1 MFKGII
7 TALITPFKNGK
18 FDSKA
23 FEGLVDWQI
32 KEGVHGL
39 VIGGT
44 TGESPTIEE
53 DELTQM
59 INIAVNTSNSRVP
72 VIIGTGSNSTKKTIR
87 LTQTAQ
93 KLGANAAIVV
103 APYYNRPSQAGL
115 YEHYKAIHDESDL
128 PIIIYNVPSRTSVD
142 ISADT
147 LGKLAALSR
156 IIGVKECS
164 VDVNR
169 PVSLGKI
176 IDSLGKDNF
185 VMVTG
190 NDQEAL
196 SFNASGGKGCISVT
210 ANVAPRAL
218 ARMQELML
226 EGNFAEAL
234 NVHKK
239 MMVLHDAMF
248 CEVNPVP
255 VKYALS
261 LMGKVADEV
270 RLPLVG
276 LSEASKNKVEN
287 AMKAVGLI

>member
-7 TALITPFKNGK
+7 TALVTPFKNGK

-39 VIGGT
+39 AINGT

-59 INIAVNTSNSRVP
+59 INIAVNTSNGRVP
-72 VIIGTGSNSTKKTIR
+72 VIIGTGSNSTKKTIQ

-93 KLGANAAIVV
+93 KMGASAAMVV

-115 YEHYKAIHDESDL
+115 YEHYKTIHDESDL
-128 PIIIYNVPSRTSVD
+128 PIIIYNVPSRTAVD
-142 ISADT
+142 ISGDT
-147 LGKLAALSR
+147 IGKLAELPR

-164 VDVNR
+164 ADVNR
-169 PVSLGKI
+169 PVNLGRI
-176 IDSLGKDNF
+176 IDSLGRDNF
-185 VMVTG
+185 VMFTG
-190 NDQEAL
+190 NDPEAL
-196 SFNASGGKGCISVT
+196 SFGASGGKGCISVT
-210 ANVAPRAL
+210 SNVAPKAL
-218 ARMQELML
+218 AHMQELMMS
-226 EGNFAEAL
+226 GNFTGARE
-234 NVHKK
+234 VHKK
-239 MMVLHDAMF
+239 MLLLHNAMF

-261 LMGKVADEV
+261 LMGRISDEV

-276 LSEASKNKVEN
+276 LSEANKNKVED
-287 AMKAVGLI
+287 AMKAIGLI